1 VGRRCSTNALSGLV
15 LPNRRIPHIFAAK
28 SATQLNKTH
37 RIMPKG
43 KEMFLGLNQNG
54 LIAFIVLLVVCFP
67 LCWIPWLIDS
77 CKADPGKPI
86 E

>member
-1 VGRRCSTNALSGLV
+1 
-15 LPNRRIPHIFAAK
+15 
-28 SATQLNKTH
+28 
-37 RIMPKG
+37 MPKG

-54 LIAFIVLLVVCFP
+54 LIAFIVILVVCFP

-77 CKADPGKPI
+77 CKADPQKPI

>member
-1 VGRRCSTNALSGLV
+1 MA
-15 LPNRRIPHIFAAK
+15 
-28 SATQLNKTH
+28 
-37 RIMPKG
+37 KG

-54 LIAFIVLLVVCFP
+54 LIAFVVTLLLCFP
-67 LCWIPWLIDS
+67 LAWIPWLIDD